1 LPCILAVLVLAFPR
15 LAIILLYL
23 LTDLFKG
30 IYDTLLV
37 PILGFIFMPVTLV
50 AYTWLTKT
58 GRPVD
63 AFYLVVIFIAVIVDF
78 GMIGGGRAS
87 RKKRIESRG

>member
-1 LPCILAVLVLAFPR
+1 MPCLLAVLVLAFPR
-15 LAIILLYL
+15 LAIVLLYL

-30 IYDTLLV
+30 VYNGLLI

-50 AYTWLTKT
+50 AYAWLTKT
-58 GRPVD
+58 GKPVD

-78 GMIGGGRAS
+78 GLFGGSRAAR
-87 RKKRIESRG
+87 RKSV